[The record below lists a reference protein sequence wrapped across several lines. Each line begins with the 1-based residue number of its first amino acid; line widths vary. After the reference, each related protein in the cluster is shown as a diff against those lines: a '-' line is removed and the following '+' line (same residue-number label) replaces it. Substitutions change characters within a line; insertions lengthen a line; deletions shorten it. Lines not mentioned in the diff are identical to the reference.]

1 MLGSSYT
8 KRDADRVDDSATIR
22 LRDVTHRSMPIP
34 LHRSRA
40 LLAALVGAALLSGC
54 EKLKALKGGT
64 DSTSSASADSSNTA
78 SPASARPVALPVVA
92 SAARDG
98 DLVLA
103 VTTTGQIRSDALVA
117 LNAEV
122 AGTVAAVLVRPG
134 QRVSKG
140 QPLVR
145 LDGYPFQLSER
156 EAETALAEA
165 QQRFDETVIP
175 DSVVSG
181 KGPTAEVRRALALKY
196 GIESARV
203 KLERARFERRR
214 AVITAPVSGTVD
226 RVDVAP
232 GARVSAG
239 QAIATVVDLAHLRI
253 EAAVLEHDL
262 PLVKVGGD
270 ASITSAGAPGH
281 AIKGRV
287 DALLPVVDSTT
298 RAGRAIIRLTG
309 DGILRP
315 GMYADVRLEATR
327 LAGRRLVPST
337 AVIERDGRPLVF
349 VVRDGR
355 AQWVYVTPGRTNGT
369 DTEILADSSSGQIP
383 VATGDEVI
391 IDGHLT
397 LTHDAPVRVVAER
410 EAALDSAAS
419 LIKSKARGSTGG
431 AKGQPR

>member
-1 MLGSSYT
+1 MLLGVS
-8 KRDADRVDDSATIR
+8 
-22 LRDVTHRSMPIP
+22 
-34 LHRSRA
+34 
-40 LLAALVGAALLSGC
+40 LLTGCDKLKGLSGG
-54 EKLKALKGGT
+54 ADSVVAAAV
-64 DSTSSASADSSNTA
+64 DSTTNA
-78 SPASARPVALPVVA
+78 SPGSTRSVALPVVA
-92 SAARDG
+92 RSARDG

-117 LNAEV
+117 INTEV

-134 QRVSKG
+134 QRVQKG

-145 LDGYPFQLSER
+145 LDGYPFELAER
-156 EAETALAEA
+156 EASTGLAEA

-181 KGPTAEVRRALALKY
+181 KGPTPEIRRALALKY

-214 AVITAPVSGTVD
+214 AVITAPITGTID
-226 RVDVAP
+226 RVEVAP
-232 GARVSAG
+232 GTRVNGG

-270 ASITSAGAPGH
+270 ATITSAGAPDR

-287 DALLPVVDSTT
+287 EALLPVVDSTT

-309 DGILRP
+309 DGVLRP
-315 GMYADVRLEATR
+315 GMYADVQLEATR
-327 LAGRRLVPST
+327 LTGRRLVPST

-349 VVRDGR
+349 VVREGR
-355 AQWVYVTPGRTNGT
+355 AQWVYVTPGRSNGV
-369 DTEILADSSSGQIP
+369 DTEILADSSSGQVP
-383 VATGDEVI
+383 VAASDEVI
-391 IDGHLT
+391 VDGHLT
-397 LTHDAPVRVVAER
+397 LTHDAPVKIVAER
-410 EAALDSAAS
+410 EAALDSSAS
-419 LIKSKARGSTGG
+419 LVKAKARGSTGV
-431 AKGQPR
+431 KGRQ